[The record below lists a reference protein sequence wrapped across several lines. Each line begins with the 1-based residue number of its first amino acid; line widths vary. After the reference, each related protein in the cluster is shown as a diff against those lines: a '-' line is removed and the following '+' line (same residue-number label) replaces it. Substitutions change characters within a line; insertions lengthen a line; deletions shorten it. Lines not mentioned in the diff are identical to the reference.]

1 MSTEKEREVYF
12 TGLNN
17 DRAKT
22 ILDLSK
28 TPEDHLRVCVKEN
41 QDFLVNLFN
50 TPQSREAFAKGEI
63 SLDSDVSTVSLLQ
76 NSETVRTYAIDV
88 PFSEQMDME
97 LKITDEIPEF
107 LVNAKMTVG

>member
-1 MSTEKEREVYF
+1 MPEKEREVYF

-28 TPEDHLRVCVKEN
+28 TPEDHLRVCVREN
-41 QDFLVNLFN
+41 PDFLLNLLE
-50 TPQSREAFAKGEI
+50 TPAKREAFANGEI
-63 SLDSDVSTVSLLQ
+63 SLDSEVSTVSYLQ
-76 NSETVRTYAIDV
+76 NSETVRTYAINI
-88 PFSEQMDME
+88 PFAEQMDME
-97 LKITDEIPEF
+97 LKITDEVPEF